1 MKECYRLDKAR
12 TVWELEEIGDVW
24 YQRLKKIKTILDTE
38 TDASRVAKAKRIFL
52 SLTIILEKMVVVTAH
67 AHKPMP
73 PGFPVGGLSS
83 SIN

>member
-1 MKECYRLDKAR
+1 MCYKLDKAR

-24 YQRLKKIKTILDTE
+24 YQRLKKIKAVLDTE
-38 TDASRVAKAKRIFL
+38 TDAMR
-52 SLTIILEKMVVVTAH
+52 LEKATGIYLALCLRIDKMFMIAAQ

-73 PGFPVGGLSS
+73 PGFPAGGLSH